1 MKEFYL
7 LIIGDAN
14 HQYNIAFA
22 KWLRTV
28 KPEVKI
34 SIIPTN
40 NSFRED
46 LLKYYDEILP
56 KEELVGM
63 LSKIRILNT
72 ILRGKKILNTLIK
85 NNTQFNTILL
95 QFAIPEL
102 ALWGRQ
108 IRKNSKN
115 YTIAVWGSDYYRNHS
130 IYFNLNI
137 KGADNI
143 IIGSPN
149 MFEELTYKYQKQKH
163 KFHLCYFGNSPIENL
178 KSLKENGISR
188 NQSCTYFDLDEEK
201 INITVGHNGSDSHQH
216 VNVLNELLNLNLD
229 ITSKIR
235 VILPMTYGIRQEGYL
250 EKIHSVLKDAQ
261 FEYLIM
267 TDFMS
272 DNDIAHLRNLTDI
285 MINLQTTDA
294 FSGSMREVLY
304 CGGVVI
310 NGSWLPYQFLKAEG
324 MYFEEVD
331 KLNELQ
337 QKISDIVLHY
347 PDYRNNCYNN
357 PSKIYKLSSWSQ
369 TIQNWKEVIELQQ

>member
-1 MKEFYL
+1 MKEFHL

-22 KWLRTV
+22 KWLRIV
-28 KPEVKI
+28 KPEVRI

-40 NSFRED
+40 KSFRED
-46 LLKYYDEILP
+46 LSKYYDEVLSR
-56 KEELVGM
+56 EESVGI
-63 LSKIRILNT
+63 LSKIKILNT

-85 NNTQFNTILL
+85 NNKQFNTILL
-95 QFAIPEL
+95 QYANPEL
-102 ALWGRQ
+102 ALWGRC
-108 IRKNSKN
+108 IRKRSNN
-115 YTIAVWGSDYYRNHS
+115 YAIAVWGSDYYRNHS
-130 IYFNLNI
+130 LYFNLNI
-137 KGADNI
+137 RSADNMI
-143 IIGSPN
+143 VGNPV
-149 MFEELTYKYQKQKH
+149 MFDELTNKYQKQKQ
-163 KFHLCYFGNSPIENL
+163 KVHLCYFGNSPIENL

-188 NQSCTYFDLDEEK
+188 TKSCKYFDLNETK

-216 VNVLNELLNLNLD
+216 VPILNELLNLNLNV
-229 ITSKIR
+229 TSKIR
-235 VILPMTYGIRQEGYL
+235 VILPMTYGIREGYL
-250 EKIHSVLKDAQ
+250 EKIQFVLKDAQ
-261 FEYLIM
+261 FEYRIM

-285 MINLQTTDA
+285 MINLQTTDG

-324 MYFEEVD
+324 LYFEEVD
-331 KLNELQ
+331 NFNELQ
-337 QKISDIVLHY
+337 QKINDIVLHY